1 MRKCEQNWIN
11 GTNCKTSQGDDD
23 DDDGYCQLAA
33 VAATSDHCSK
43 FTIANWRACALCN
56 VHKCENVEHECRV
69 AKSHIV
75 ADEGG
80 NEGMHRGGKYR
91 HMKNWQSEQN
101 RYVIACRCIESSI
114 SMHGLA
120 TVHWIYMSSIR
131 WCRLSICRRDY
142 NFLLIN
148 AKCRSPP
155 QSSHIRADRYSALRL

>member
-101 RYVIACRCIESSI
+101 RYVIACRCIESS
-114 SMHGLA
+114 SHRYRCMGWPRYTGYTCHRFADVG
-120 TVHWIYMSSIR
+120 
-131 WCRLSICRRDY
+131 
-142 NFLLIN
+142 
-148 AKCRSPP
+148 CRSVAVT
-155 QSSHIRADRYSALRL
+155 IIFY